1 MIYLVEDIS
10 LKMFKVIL
18 NKSMD
23 IVSIEEFKKMDDYTS
38 FDVVSISS
46 EGILYMNVTAVTDV
60 MAKHKAERLLYA
72 KLVA

>member
-1 MIYLVEDIS
+1 MVEDIS

-18 NKSMD
+18 NKSLD
-23 IVSIEEFKKMDDYTS
+23 IVSIDEFDKMDDYTS
-38 FDVVSISS
+38 FDVVNISS
-46 EGILYMNVTAVTDV
+46 NGILYMNVTAVTEV

>member
-1 MIYLVEDIS
+1 MVEDIS
-10 LKMFKVIL
+10 LKMFRVIL
-18 NKSMD
+18 NKSLD

-38 FDVVSISS
+38 FDIVSISPD
-46 EGILYMNVTAVTDV
+46 GILYMNVTSVTEA

>member
-1 MIYLVEDIS
+1 MVEDIS

-38 FDVVSISS
+38 FDVVNISS
-46 EGILYMNVTAVTDV
+46 DGILCMNVIAVTEV
-60 MAKHKAERLLYA
+60 MAKHKAEKLLYA
-72 KLVA
+72 RLAA